1 MSWEPDY
8 IDGSDLAA
16 FVRTASDDPYV
27 ASLATAASRAIDDL
41 CHRQFGK
48 LDAPGDF
55 TYDAVDAVQDPR
67 TARWLLAIDDVYT
80 AAGFALTVDGT
91 TVDEGTAGYQL
102 WPRNVLAK
110 GGVYTH
116 VSLADRP
123 YGDVVATSPFGWA
136 AFPAQVVAAA
146 RLQGSRWHVRRE
158 SPYGTTGQPTEG
170 TELRLSARMDPDVR
184 AMLRSPRLV
193 RARRPR

>member
-1 MSWEPDY
+1 MWEPDY
-8 IDGSDLAA
+8 IDGPDLAA

-27 ASLATAASRAIDDL
+27 AGLATAASRAVDDL

-48 LDAPGDF
+48 LDAPASF
-55 TYDAVDAVQDPR
+55 TYEAVDAVQDPR
-67 TARWLLAIDDVYT
+67 SGRWLLAVDDVYT

-91 TVDEGTAGYQL
+91 TVSEGVDGYQL
-102 WPRNVLAK
+102 WPRNAVAK

-116 VSLADRP
+116 VSLYDRP
-123 YGDVVATSPFGWA
+123 YGDVVPTSPFGWA
-136 AFPAQVVAAA
+136 AVPAQVVAAA

-158 SPYGTTGQPTEG
+158 SPYGTTGQPSEG

-184 AMLRSPRLV
+184 AMLRSARLV